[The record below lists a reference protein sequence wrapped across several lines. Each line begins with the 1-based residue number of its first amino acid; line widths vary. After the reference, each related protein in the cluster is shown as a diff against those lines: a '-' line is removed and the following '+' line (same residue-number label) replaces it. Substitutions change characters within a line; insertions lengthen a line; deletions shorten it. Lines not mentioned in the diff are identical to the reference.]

1 MATQTLKTR
10 VEIDGEQE
18 YKKALA
24 DINSGMKVL
33 TSEMKLVQEQ
43 YKGSEDSMEA
53 LRAKSDVLG
62 RQLSSQKEKVET
74 LREALTNA
82 ARQYGESNSQT
93 QSYQIQ
99 LNNAM
104 REELKL
110 EHALEETNNAINA
123 QGEVTE
129 KAGEKMTGLGDTLD
143 NVAGKLGIQI
153 PTAAKEALNGIDGF
167 SVGTV
172 AKMTA
177 VAGAVTAAI
186 KVVKEL
192 HEVTLEAAAKADDL
206 LTRAAQTGLDPELIQ
221 AIEYAQNF
229 LDFGDVEQSLVK
241 LTNSMDKARDGAKAQ
256 AEAFEVLGVS
266 VTNADG
272 QLKNN
277 YDTFLEVID
286 ALGQVEN
293 ATERDAISND
303 LFGKSYR
310 ELKPLIDAG
319 TGALKQYT
327 DKAREN
333 GYVLTNDQ
341 LRILGEV
348 DDAHQKLTA
357 SIESETNLMA
367 VDYAPA
373 AKAAMELFA
382 DVTKKAGEALRESGL
397 IKNTADLV
405 VNILEIIRAGTD
417 LVDALPSWLN
427 PIKSVS
433 NQLKILATIAATV
446 ADTVD
451 LISGAMPWNWG
462 SGKFTTA
469 LGLNIGSGE
478 MSHLQKLWYS
488 DDKYVSYNASG
499 DYNWRGGLTWIAERG
514 PELVEL
520 PQGSRIHNTQETRQ
534 LMAAPTD
541 TRRLE
546 QLQGENTAMLREICA
561 VLSAWR
567 VKERMAR

>member
-10 VEIDGEQE
+10 VEIDGEKE
-18 YKKALA
+18 YKDAIA
-24 DINSGMKVL
+24 SINAQNKVL
-33 TSEMKLVQEQ
+33 ASELRLVQEQ
-43 YKGSEDSMEA
+43 YRGNENSMEA

-62 RQLSSQKEKVET
+62 RQLEEQKKKVDT
-74 LREALTNA
+74 LRKALEDA
-82 ARQYGESNSQT
+82 KSQT
-93 QSYQIQ
+93 DASDRQIQSWQIQ

-104 REELKL
+104 REEIKL
-110 EHALEETNNAINA
+110 ERALEETNNAINA
-123 QGEVTE
+123 QGEATE

-266 VTNADG
+266 VTDADG

-327 DKAREN
+327 DEARKN

-357 SIESETNLMA
+357 TIEAEKNKLA

-373 AKAAMELFA
+373 AKEAMEIFA
-382 DVTKKAGEALRESGL
+382 EETKKAGEALRDSEI
-397 IKNTADLV
+397 IKNTADVV
-405 VNILEIIRAGTD
+405 VNILEIIRAGSE

-427 PIKSVS
+427 PIESIS
-433 NQLKILATIAATV
+433 NQLEILSYTAAAV
-446 ADTVD
+446 ADVVD
-451 LISGAMPWNWG
+451 LVSGAMFWNWG

-469 LGLNIGSGE
+469 LGLNVGSGE
-478 MSHLQKLWYS
+478 MNHLQKLWYS
-488 DDKYVSYNASG
+488 DSKYVSYNAAG

-520 PQGSRIHNTQETRQ
+520 PQGSRIRNTQETRQ